1 MSTMPSCRPVRAF
14 GRTAGATLLA
24 ALACALAACGG
35 GGHHDDGN
43 DTAGGVPDSALQ
55 SSSAWT
61 DYVASLPADDTAMPL
76 SLSNVDEPP
85 TDDAAEPID
94 VDD

>member
-1 MSTMPSCRPVRAF
+1 MKTTSHVLRRSA
-14 GRTAGATLLA
+14 GLALTAALLA
-24 ALACALAACGG
+24 ALTACGG
-35 GGHHDDGN
+35 GGGHDDG
-43 DTAGGVPDSALQ
+43 DDAAGMVPDSALQ

-76 SLSNVDEPP
+76 SLANVDEPP
-85 TDDAAEPID
+85 TDDEASPID